1 MLGWRLSVLN
11 CKIMSMI
18 SQFYRKSMG
27 MSWHRSTRVSQENIS
42 KTMLRQIGLGIIA
55 WNLRVN
61 KTMLSWKIKVNAI
74 LKKKNILISLTRP
87 VFYFSN
93 FSMLQCPWYLQNI
106 KIISDKFALYDNLRI
121 LNSCFFERVNSI
133 HEHHGRGCKYLKR
146 NLEKSEMRK
155 ELETKLCSYF
165 LRT

>member
-1 MLGWRLSVLN
+1 MGWSLSVLN

-106 KIISDKFALYDNLRI
+106 KIISDKLYVI
-121 LNSCFFERVNSI
+121 HGFFERVNSI
-133 HEHHGRGCKYLKR
+133 HGHHSRSCKYLKR
-146 NLEKSEMRK
+146 NLEKSEVRK

>member
-61 KTMLSWKIKVNAI
+61 KTMLSWKIKVNDI

-106 KIISDKFALYDNLRI
+106 KIISDKFAFAVSLL
-121 LNSCFFERVNSI
+121 RVNSI
-133 HEHHGRGCKYLKR
+133 HGHHSRSCKYLKR

>member
-61 KTMLSWKIKVNAI
+61 KTMLSWKIKINAI
-74 LKKKNILISLTRP
+74 LKKKNILVSLTRP
-87 VFYFSN
+87 VFYSSN

-106 KIISDKFALYDNLRI
+106 KIISDKFEFSNFQLSDAANQKNIENKVVELSKVMTKSLLLICTMSTYYVKKME
-121 LNSCFFERVNSI
+121 C
-133 HEHHGRGCKYLKR
+133 LK
-146 NLEKSEMRK
+146 K
-155 ELETKLCSYF
+155 
-165 LRT
+165 